1 MRRRAI
7 VLAASLAIAGASAAS
22 GAWAQE
28 RTLQD
33 YRYFRALSI
42 DLQGRIPTRAEVA
55 AFEQPTFSVERW
67 IDEKLTTPAYAE
79 RMRSVYMDLLRL
91 EVSAAVNY
99 NPASIVLR
107 RHSIIGPSGQ
117 PMYVYYRAGQR
128 RRRAETDGD
137 FCLTLAEAGFVND
150 TTGRQ
155 VGTPHAVTQAALDAA
170 TVAVRPWWLYR
181 DYRAAAPAER
191 YDATTWATR
200 FPTSRRP
207 PTC

>member
-1 MRRRAI
+1 MRRRAKF
-7 VLAASLAIAGASAAS
+7 LAVSLAIAGASAAS

-55 AFEQPTFSVERW
+55 AFEQPSFNVERW

-99 NPASIVLR
+99 NPA
-107 RHSIIGPSGQ
+107 
-117 PMYVYYRAGQR
+117 
-128 RRRAETDGD
+128 
-137 FCLTLAEAGFVND
+137 
-150 TTGRQ
+150 
-155 VGTPHAVTQAALDAA
+155 
-170 TVAVRPWWLYR
+170 
-181 DYRAAAPAER
+181 
-191 YDATTWATR
+191 
-200 FPTSRRP
+200 
-207 PTC
+207 